1 MKRSQKPQ
9 PSRKQR
15 HIQTAKNLAKGL
27 SPVSAMIEAGYSE
40 SYARSH
46 GYAVVKRPYV
56 RSIVTDAIER
66 VLKVQNKE
74 FLDIIL
80 PYIDGL
86 HAPVVVK
93 SPTDGTASIAV
104 DPDTQQIIP
113 DHDVRIRA
121 ADRIVALYGGVP
133 REIEMPAP
141 PPKGLTVI
149 INKESAPG
157 HAAQQTNNVSVDRTK
172 IQPTGTASGER
183 EPKVKIRRAP

>member
-40 SYARSH
+40 SYARSQ

-56 RSIVTDAIER
+56 RSIVTDAIEQ
-66 VLKVQNKE
+66 VLRVQNKE

-104 DPDTQQIIP
+104 DPHTQQTIP
-113 DHDVRIRA
+113 DHDVRIKA

-133 REIEMPAP
+133 KELEIPPLPAR
-141 PPKGLTVI
+141 GLTVI
-149 INKESAPG
+149 ISKDGGNV
-157 HAAQQTNNVSVDRTK
+157 QVNRQTNQMTVDRTK
-172 IQPTGTASGER
+172 IVPTGEAKGDVM
-183 EPKVKIRRAP
+183 PKVRITRQP

>member
-1 MKRSQKPQ
+1 MKRSQKHQ

-40 SYARSH
+40 SYARSQ
-46 GYAVVKRPYV
+46 GYTVVKRPYV
-56 RSIVTDAIER
+56 RSIVTDAIEQ

-74 FLDIIL
+74 FVDIIQ

-86 HAPVVVK
+86 DAPVVVK

-113 DHDVRIRA
+113 DHDVRIEA
-121 ADRIVALYGGVP
+121 ADRIIGLYGGVP
-133 REIEMPAP
+133 EEVEIPIPPAR
-141 PPKGLTVI
+141 GLTVI
-149 INKESAPG
+149 INKDGGAV
-157 HAAQQTNNVSVDRTK
+157 QVNRQTNQTSVNRTK
-172 IQPTGTASGER
+172 IVPTGESNGDVM
-183 EPKVKIRRAP
+183 PKIRITRQP

>member
-1 MKRSQKPQ
+1 MKRSQKHQ

-40 SYARSH
+40 SYARSQ

-56 RSIVTDAIER
+56 RSIVTDAIEQ

-74 FLDIIL
+74 FLDIIQ

-86 HAPVVVK
+86 DAPVVVK

-104 DPDTQQIIP
+104 DPETQQFIP
-113 DHDVRIRA
+113 DHDVRIKA
-121 ADRIVALYGGVP
+121 ADRIVALYGGIP
-133 REIEMPAP
+133 REVGMPAP
-141 PPKGLTVI
+141 QPKGLTVI
-149 INKESAPG
+149 ISKGGEPG
-157 HAAQQTNNVSVDRTK
+157 QVN
-172 IQPTGTASGER
+172 
-183 EPKVKIRRAP
+183 